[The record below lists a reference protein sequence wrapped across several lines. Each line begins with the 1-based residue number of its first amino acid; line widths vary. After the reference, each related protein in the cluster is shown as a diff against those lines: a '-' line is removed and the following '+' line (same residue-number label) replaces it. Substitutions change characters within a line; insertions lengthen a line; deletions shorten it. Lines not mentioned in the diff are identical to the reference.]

1 MATARRGKDARRG
14 GERLSASLESA
25 RGEPHAAP
33 TAPRAPMSRS
43 APESRLVRFLSTN
56 DCFVS
61 VQQCAEITHVLMNGE
76 RGGRVRIPD
85 ELIEQFFEAYAAD
98 LQTRVSLFVVE
109 RRSAVFKMHFD
120 FDYKGQL
127 DDVALS
133 RVAETIHLTVADY
146 YELGSASCSVAN
158 SLATA
163 VACVSQRGGSRCS
176 SNLHVI
182 FPFLAVR
189 QETALRLQAL
199 AVERCSR
206 LCEGSLADVDFSTA
220 LDSCVLNGSGY
231 RMLGSDKCK
240 ACSCREGGSWSR
252 AICASCQGKGYLA
265 EGKVYVPWR
274 CFPSSSDDLLRLLQ
288 TNEAYAAKMC
298 SIRLPRGAAPAS
310 VPRPPLRQSSLG
322 ALQARPGEPVRRQRG
337 APSGSSPYARGG
349 LGAYERAQLP
359 EEVSALILQ
368 EVRAYHS
375 AYASLEVKSVLSV
388 LSGETY
394 LVKVKG
400 AGSRFCLNKGSEHT
414 SQCVYFV
421 LSAAGLACKC
431 YSRKAVQRL
440 DGLCQDFIGHRQPL
454 PQALRALFS
463 GSPQCRPLFGD
474 RG

>member
-1 MATARRGKDARRG
+1 
-14 GERLSASLESA
+14 
-25 RGEPHAAP
+25 
-33 TAPRAPMSRS
+33 MSKS
-43 APESRLVRFLSTN
+43 APESRLVRFLSIN
-56 DCFVS
+56 DLFVS
-61 VQQCAEITHVLMNGE
+61 AQQCAEITHVLMNGE
-76 RGGRVRIPD
+76 RGGRVCVPD
-85 ELIEQFFEAYAAD
+85 ELTEQFFEAYAAD
-98 LQTRVSLFVVE
+98 LQARASLFVVE

-133 RVAETIHLTVADY
+133 RVAETIHLAVADY
-146 YELGSASCSVAN
+146 YELGSEPRDVAN
-158 SLATA
+158 STSLATA

-206 LCEGSLADVDFSTA
+206 LREGSLADVDFSTA

-231 RMLGSDKCK
+231 RMLGSDKCR
-240 ACSCREGGSWSR
+240 ACSCREGGAWSR

-288 TNEAYAAKMC
+288 TNGAYAAKMC

-322 ALQARPGEPVRRQRG
+322 ALQAPSLGAQPVRRQRG

-349 LGAYERAQLP
+349 LGAYERVQLS

-388 LSGETY
+388 PSAGTY

-400 AGSRFCLNKGSEHT
+400 AGARFCLNKGSEHT

-421 LSAAGLACKC
+421 LSATGLACKC

-454 PQALRALFS
+454 PQALRALF
-463 GSPQCRPLFGD
+463 GPPQCGPLFGD